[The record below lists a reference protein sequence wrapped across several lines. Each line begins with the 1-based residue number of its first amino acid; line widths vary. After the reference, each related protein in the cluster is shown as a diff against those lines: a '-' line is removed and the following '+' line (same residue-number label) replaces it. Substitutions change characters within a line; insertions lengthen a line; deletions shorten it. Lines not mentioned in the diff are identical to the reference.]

1 MSYNYYSSY
10 PSASTY
16 SKAASS
22 SAGLDGIIAALG
34 AFFVILLI
42 FCIAAAILTLVGQWK
57 MFKKAGKEGYIAL
70 IPVYNVWKRCW
81 NRSFIN
87 FLPICN
93 VPCIRSW

>member
-42 FCIAAAILTLVGQWK
+42 FLYRCCYFNISWT
-57 MFKKAGKEGYIAL
+57 ME
-70 IPVYNVWKRCW
+70 NV
-81 NRSFIN
+81 
-87 FLPICN
+87 
-93 VPCIRSW
+93 